1 MTTKIEL
8 STLTSAQ
15 LVAVY
20 NELTQ
25 GSLTKFSD
33 KETAVRRVGAALDE
47 KNYVLVTGL
56 PEGIVVHA
64 HYTTGNFSMITAP
77 AQTKE
82 PSSKK
87 SSARATFGE
96 HEVIEH
102 NAGAHKAEDGSLVL
116 VNPKRKGTKAHARF
130 QIIVDRV
137 SLTVG
142 EYLDACVALEGP
154 DAEER
159 FKYRRDL
166 TWDIEHGHITFPN
179 GAEG

>member
-1 MTTKIEL
+1 MTTYDLNLIN
-8 STLTSAQ
+8 SAA
-15 LVAVY
+15 LVAIY
-20 NELTQ
+20 NDL
-25 GSLTKFSD
+25 SDKPVKKFAD
-33 KETAVRRVGAALDE
+33 KETAVRRVTAALEAAKKQVVADE
-47 KNYVLVTGL
+47 AQTW
-56 PEGIVVHA
+56 IVVDIVNEPK
-64 HYTTGNFSMITAP
+64 TTN
-77 AQTKE
+77 
-82 PSSKK
+82 KK
-87 SSARATFGE
+87 SGSSARATFGE

-179 GAEG
+179 GAES